1 MAGGPFGLGPLEL
14 GIILLVVVP
23 FFGAVYCLPS
33 IIALLRGHHQ
43 TAPIL
48 VINLLLGWTLVGWA
62 PALALCVS
70 RVQR

>member
-1 MAGGPFGLGPLEL
+1 M
-14 GIILLVVVP
+14 LVVLVL
-23 FFGAVYCLPS
+23 YCLPS
-33 IIALLRGHHQ
+33 IVALLRGHHQ

-62 PALALCVS
+62 PALALSVS